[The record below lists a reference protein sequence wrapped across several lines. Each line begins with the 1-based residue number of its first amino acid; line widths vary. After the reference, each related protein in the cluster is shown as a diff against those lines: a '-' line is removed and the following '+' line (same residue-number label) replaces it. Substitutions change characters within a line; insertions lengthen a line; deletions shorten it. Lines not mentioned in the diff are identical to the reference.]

1 MSSLDSTFEELRAR
15 LKNPDALNPAK
26 SDPLFYFVHAPEETL
41 EVKKKLALWTAMLR
55 EDGKEAQVVSLAGL
69 FWQIID
75 DSGRWDD
82 WVEIELEYEPGEI
95 NEAVRDVLRGGN
107 ALAEAVAA
115 YVAEP
120 SLSRVV
126 FLVDTALLH
135 PYFRVRALESALHD
149 RVKVPTIIFYPGR
162 RSGQYGLHFLGF
174 YPVDGNYRS
183 TLIGEQA

>member
-15 LKNPDALNPAK
+15 LRSPDALNPAK

-41 EVKKKLALWTAMLR
+41 EVKKKLPLWIAMLR
-55 EDGKEAQVVSLAGL
+55 EDGRDVEVVSLSAL
-69 FWQIID
+69 FWQIVD

-82 WVEIELEYEPGEI
+82 WLEIEPDCELGEI
-95 NEAVRDVLRGGN
+95 NEAVRDVLRGDN
-107 ALAEAVAA
+107 AFAEAVAP
-115 YVAEP
+115 YVAKTVP
-120 SLSRVV
+120 NRVV
-126 FLVDTALLH
+126 FFTDTGLVH
-135 PYFRVRALESALHD
+135 PYFRVRALESTLHD
-149 RVKVPTIIFYPGR
+149 RVKVPAIIFYPGR